1 MREQE
6 QAGLVLIV
14 EDNRNISEMVGEYL
28 ESRGFE
34 IDYAADGLDGYR
46 LASENVYDA
55 IVLDLMLPRLDGI
68 EVCRRLRGDARRATP
83 ILMLTARDTLDDKL
97 TGLSS
102 GADDYLT
109 KPFAIRELEARLH
122 ALIRR
127 DRRQVGSEVLQ
138 VGDLDD
144 LPRAMRKAMQ

>member
-55 IVLDLMLPRLDGI
+55 IVLDLMLPRRLAGTISRYSKNAIPQLARMTLGRAVSRYFRCPYQAKVMNTLDSTSRNG
-68 EVCRRLRGDARRATP
+68 GSRRA
-83 ILMLTARDTLDDKL
+83 
-97 TGLSS
+97 
-102 GADDYLT
+102 
-109 KPFAIRELEARLH
+109 
-122 ALIRR
+122 
-127 DRRQVGSEVLQ
+127 
-138 VGDLDD
+138 
-144 LPRAMRKAMQ
+144 